1 MNESGTARR
10 PGGRGT
16 AAAGGTTRA
25 AVTPPADVD
34 RISSEPE
41 ARDLAHRV
49 LTPGRRLWPVV
60 VLTIPAGQKEPFGD
74 PDEIKEAVG
83 DLAEVVLMPTSDV
96 SWAFSREMPPGTQ
109 VYGGAGRVYPV
120 DHGWVAD
127 PARSRLRFAYSQQDR
142 RRTTDQ
148 LIHDALEAALAAG
161 LLEPRTD
168 PRLQR
173 RSGTVQGVI
182 GSRALVT
189 LDDLSVATVWEELT
203 VPGVALERL
212 VVRGQGVTGVYDPV
226 SRRLDLRD
234 GLRFTDPASALAA
247 VTAAYQLGDVVLAD
261 VAAVTDDAVR
271 LRLLPGVM
279 VDVGKDAITSNAN
292 DTLRGLFTAGEIV
305 TCRVV
310 ATEPLRLR
318 LDDVD
323 DEEMPKRAPSL
334 LLGGP
339 PWLRLPEPDPQPPP
353 IPAARPPVVAPGPP
367 VVEDVPLRRR
377 PTPLDLAPRGP
388 IPVPRPVVALS
399 VDGTLGGADQTRVT
413 HLSNELAAERAT
425 RKGLAEDLAGLRDRA
440 AQLENELAHAT
451 RVIEQLQ
458 TRYRG
463 ADLARQRA
471 VKQLRS
477 AQSRTDHATSMDGP
491 AFLNAEEQFRYEVY
505 CEWVR
510 RIPAAEKAS
519 KPLAEYVLA
528 AGFLESV
535 EQLEGISRAKIVA
548 VVVEVLTDQV
558 QHLAGRDVHQLR
570 TGGGGSPYV
579 HRPDG
584 ATCWRVALQRDS
596 AAARRLHYW
605 RTPDGYEFSRVAL
618 HDDYRP

>member
-1 MNESGTARR
+1 MDERGTARQ
-10 PGGRGT
+10 T
-16 AAAGGTTRA
+16 GTTS
-25 AVTPPADVD
+25 PPAGVH
-34 RISSEPE
+34 RISSETE

-60 VLTIPAGQKEPFGD
+60 VLTIPAGQKDPFGD
-74 PDEIKEAVG
+74 PDEIKDAVG
-83 DLAEVVLMPTSDV
+83 NLAEVVLMPTSDV
-96 SWAFSREMPPGTQ
+96 SWAFSREMPSATQ

-120 DHGWVAD
+120 DHGWVVD
-127 PARSRLRFAYSQQDR
+127 PTRSRLRFAYSQQDR
-142 RRTTDQ
+142 RRITDQ

-161 LLEPRTD
+161 LLEPRTS
-168 PRLQR
+168 PRQLQR
-173 RSGTVQGVI
+173 SGKVQGVI

-189 LDDLSVATVWEELT
+189 LDDMSVATVWEELT

-212 VVRGQGVTGVYDPV
+212 VVRGQHVTGAYDPV

-234 GLRFTDPASALAA
+234 GLRFSDAASGSAA
-247 VTAAYQLGDVVLAD
+247 VAAAYQVGDVVLAD
-261 VAAVTDDAVR
+261 VVTVTDDAVR
-271 LRLLPGVM
+271 LRLLPSIA
-279 VDVGKDAITSNAN
+279 VDVGKDAVTSNAN
-292 DTLRGLFTAGEIV
+292 DTLRGLFSAGEIV

-323 DEEMPKRAPSL
+323 DEEMPRPAPSL
-334 LLGGP
+334 LPGGP
-339 PWLRLPEPDPQPPP
+339 PWLRSPEPDPQPPV
-353 IPAARPPVVAPGPP
+353 IPAARPPRPAPSPP
-367 VVEDVPLRRR
+367 VVPDVPLRR
-377 PTPLDLAPRGP
+377 PTPLDVAPRGQ
-388 IPVPRPVVALS
+388 IPVPRPVLAPS
-399 VDGTLGGADQTRVT
+399 ASAPGGAGRAHVT

-425 RKGLAEDLAGLRDRA
+425 REALSKDLAGLRDRA
-440 AQLENELAHAT
+440 AELENELAHAT
-451 RVIEQLQ
+451 RVIEKLQ

-471 VKQLRS
+471 VKQLKS
-477 AQSRTDHATSMDGP
+477 AQSRTDHATSMDWQ
-491 AFLNAEEQFRYEVY
+491 AFVDAEEQFRYEVY

-510 RIPAAEKAS
+510 RIPAAEKSS

-528 AGFLESV
+528 AGFLDSV

-579 HRPDG
+579 RRPDG
-584 ATCWRVALQRDS
+584 ATCWRVALQRES

-605 RTPDGYEFSRVAL
+605 RTPHGYELSRVAL